1 MGLSWKDIAG
11 VVGNAAPILGTLVG
25 GPAGGAIGAMI
36 ASGLGCGN
44 TPDDVK
50 TALATNPDAAVKLAQ
65 IEKERQV
72 ELQQLVV
79 QAEQNRLAADTAAIV
94 AVNQTMQAEDKA
106 EHWASWLWR
115 PFLGFVTG
123 TMIFGCYFVL
133 PLLHI
138 PVPAVPESVWLLL
151 ASILGVASFF
161 RGQAQ
166 ANPANPAPVR
176 G

>member
-1 MGLSWKDIAG
+1 MGLTWKEIAG

-65 IEKERQV
+65 IEKDRQV
-72 ELQQLVV
+72 ELQQLVM
-79 QAEQNRLAADTAAIV
+79 QSEQNRLANETAQIV
-94 AVNQTMQAEDKA
+94 AVNTTMQAEDKA
-106 EHWASWLWR
+106 EHWPTYSWR
-115 PFLGFVTG
+115 PFVGFV
-123 TMIFGCYFVL
+123 FGIMFGGVYFVL
-133 PLLHI
+133 PLAHL
-138 PVPAVPESVWLLL
+138 PVPVVPTEAWMAIGGV
-151 ASILGVASFF
+151 LGVASFF
-161 RGQAQ
+161 RGKAQ
-166 ANPANPAPVR
+166 AAGAVDQR

>member
-1 MGLSWKDIAG
+1 MNWKDIAG
-11 VVGNAAPILGTLVG
+11 VVGNVAPILGTLVG
-25 GPAGGAIGAMI
+25 GPAGGAVGAMI

-65 IEKERQV
+65 IEKDRQV
-72 ELQQLVV
+72 DLQQLVV
-79 QAEQNRLAADTAAIV
+79 QAEQNRLASDTSAIQ
-94 AVNQTMQAEDKA
+94 AVNQTMQAETRA

-115 PFLGFVTG
+115 PYMGFVAG

-133 PLLHI
+133 PLVHI
-138 PVPAVPESVWLLL
+138 PSPVIPSEVWLFLG
-151 ASILGVASFF
+151 SVLGVASFF
-161 RGQAQ
+161 RGKAQ
-166 ANPANPAPVR
+166 ADPANPAQVR